1 MFCPFCGTKIDGTMR
16 FCPECGNDISAFIGT
31 ASSGN
36 DQKTFEQ
43 EYNEAKRRY
52 GDEQSTGQNRN
63 QQEGWSDEARSGG
76 SDRSREDASVSGQA
90 AGGTSRRRPDPRS
103 RTRNTGSSGTGIS
116 ASGAPETG
124 SGRKA
129 PGGQDRQKT
138 SSGGGRGPS
147 GGNTS
152 RIPFAILLIVLA
164 VAAGVGAFLF
174 VRSLRKKPQ
183 PEPAAAVSY
192 SQAEEAGQ
200 DTTAVSSA
208 YNAESSSG
216 GIIQSDEDNSYAD
229 DAAADLV
236 GDAAAASSSEE
247 LIADYAHISERVY
260 NLGRQA
266 SIALITTD
274 VSDYPTVKIYC
285 SVTDDGGDSVILSS
299 PTAGVTE
306 KISGGQD
313 IERTIRSIERL
324 EGNQGIGIDILVD
337 KSASMSGDMDQMQRI
352 LTDFI
357 NSLDYP
363 SGDKAEIISFDSYL
377 MYMCTFTDNASYLLN
392 GISNMT
398 PFGNTALYDA
408 IVEGVENAG
417 KRTGANCVI
426 AFTDGED
433 NESMYSYQEAIALAQ
448 EKEIPVYL
456 IGTSSADTYVLQMIA
471 EATGGYYWNANSI
484 YDVNEIL
491 QRIYTVQKNMYC
503 IEYESDPSADA
514 YASRTISCAITDGM
528 AGAVMRGVDFTAVRK
543 EEIQAHAS
551 RYELVAGD
559 VSWQAANEAAFE
571 KGGHLATI
579 TSQDEMNQLSAMA
592 EAAGLK
598 YIWIGGYTSV
608 KNSRAF
614 GHWITGEPF
623 SYTAW
628 YPGEPSRNDH
638 DGTEEFYLMLW
649 NVQGEWSWNDQRND
663 VLSTGLQYFIGKIG
677 YIIEYEY

>member
-16 FCPECGNDISAFIGT
+16 FCPECGNDISAYIDDSPADQGG
-31 ASSGN
+31 SS
-36 DQKTFEQ
+36 FEQ
-43 EYNEAKRRY
+43 EYHQSKQQY
-52 GDEQSTGQNRN
+52 GDDTYTGSPADSAETGSGPDQ
-63 QQEGWSDEARSGG
+63 GSGG
-76 SDRSREDASVSGQA
+76 AY
-90 AGGTSRRRPDPRS
+90 AGGTSGSRRPDPRR
-103 RTRNTGSSGTGIS
+103 RTGGSQSAQGASGSGNQGGRTQNNNQNLNKKQKSSGKSQTQVP
-116 ASGAPETG
+116 AG
-124 SGRKA
+124 SR
-129 PGGQDRQKT
+129 
-138 SSGGGRGPS
+138 S
-147 GGNTS
+147 NV
-152 RIPFAILLIVLA
+152 PFYLLLA
-164 VAAGVGAFLF
+164 VIALAAGVGAFLF
-174 VRSLRKKPQ
+174 VRSRRAAAI
-183 PEPAAAVSY
+183 PEATAAVSY
-192 SQAEEAGQ
+192 AAAAEDGTEPSS
-200 DTTAVSSA
+200 VSGDG
-208 YNAESSSG
+208 N
-216 GIIQSDEDNSYAD
+216 GIVQTDEEMSYAD
-229 DAAADLV
+229 DAAGLV
-236 GDAAAASSSEE
+236 GTSSAAVAASSAPAEEE
-247 LIADYAHISERVY
+247 LIADYAHIADRVY
-260 NLGRQA
+260 STG
-266 SIALITTD
+266 SPDTISLITTD
-274 VSDYPTVKIYC
+274 VSEYPYVRIYC
-285 SVTDDGGDSVILSS
+285 SVTDGAGDAVILSS

-306 KISGGQD
+306 TIEGGQD

-337 KSASMSGDMDQMQRI
+337 KSASMSSDMQQMQNI
-352 LTDFI
+352 LTSFI
-357 NSLDYP
+357 NSLDYA

-471 EATGGYYWNANSI
+471 EATGGYYWNANTIS
-484 YDVNEIL
+484 DVNEIL

-503 IEYESDPSADA
+503 IEYESDASADA
-514 YASRTISCAITDGM
+514 YASRTINCAVTDGTR
-528 AGAVMRGVDFTAVRK
+528 GAVMQGVHFTAVRK
-543 EEIQAHAS
+543 EELQAHAS

-579 TSQDEMNQLSAMA
+579 TTQEEMDQLSAMA

-608 KNSRAF
+608 KDSRAF

-663 VLSTGLQYFIGKIG
+663 VLSTGLKYFIGKIG